1 MSREMTSEQ
10 YYFPYFFNQIEFN
23 NSLKKYGL
31 NTFVIFNKK
40 TEIAEE
46 LIITKREKFNLF
58 GKEKHILKISFG
70 TTLMFVDNE
79 LIYWNIDEEII
90 DIVKINLTKLN
101 QNIES
106 MNSKIDISKMNLGEN
121 IYQTYLGLNNFVTF
135 VRKNDLKYD
144 LDYYEN
150 YVVVIINNENIK
162 LIPFEKFNKTG
173 GDYGYVWPAIA
184 RIDIHNKKLYG
195 KGMRMT
201 NFEFELKQ
209 D

>member
-1 MSREMTSEQ
+1 MTSEQ
-10 YYFPYFFNQIEFN
+10 YYFPYFFNQIELN
-23 NSLKKYGL
+23 NSIKKYGL
-31 NTFVIFNKK
+31 NTLVIFDTK
-40 TEIAEE
+40 TEMAKE

-58 GKEKHILKISFG
+58 RKEKQILKFPFG
-70 TTLMFVDNE
+70 TILMIVDDE
-79 LIYWNIDEEII
+79 LIYWNIDEEVI
-90 DIVKINLTKLN
+90 DIVKINLIELS

-106 MNSKIDISKMNLGEN
+106 MNSKIDISKMNLGN
-121 IYQTYLGLNNFVTF
+121 NTYQTYLGLNNFVTF

-150 YVVVIINNENIK
+150 YVIVIINIENIK

-184 RIDIHNKKLYG
+184 RIDILNKKLYG

-201 NFEFELKQ
+201 DFEFELNQ
-209 D
+209 DYC

>member
-1 MSREMTSEQ
+1 MTSEQ
-10 YYFPYFFNQIEFN
+10 YYFPYFFNHREFN

-31 NTFVIFNKK
+31 NTLVIFNKK

-46 LIITKREKFNLF
+46 LVITKKGTFNLF
-58 GKEKHILKISFG
+58 GKEKHVLKISFG
-70 TTLMFVDNE
+70 TTLMIADNE
-79 LIYWNIDEEII
+79 LIYWNIDEEVI
-90 DIVKINLTKLN
+90 DIVKINLTELT

-106 MNSKIDISKMNLGEN
+106 MNSKIDISNMNLGNN

-135 VRKNDLKYD
+135 ARKNDLKYD

-150 YVVVIINNENIK
+150 FVVVVINNENIK
-162 LIPFEKFNKTG
+162 LIPFEKFNKIG

-184 RIDIHNKKLYG
+184 KIDVNNGKLYG

-201 NFEFELKQ
+201 DFEIELNQ
-209 D
+209 DYC